1 MTLLSNCAN
10 CINHCCRRPLISE
23 QEIQNIENKYNITL
37 ELSNN
42 ETQHLTKIYKNR
54 IKGPICQLLGE
65 HGCILNYE
73 DKPVICKIYPWIPYQ
88 FVPPAWELLLDVTR
102 CDKASQDWTL
112 TYLTVKKEFNK
123 IIDLDPAWQL

>member
-54 IKGPICQLLGE
+54 INFKIVSN
-65 HGCILNYE
+65 GCKRNNN
-73 DKPVICKIYPWIPYQ
+73 Q
-88 FVPPAWELLLDVTR
+88 HR
-102 CDKASQDWTL
+102 N
-112 TYLTVKKEFNK
+112 KESNDSYK
-123 IIDLDPAWQL
+123 NTNRTI